1 VLRDPA
7 AVAERVLTM
16 ITDGT
21 VEAVDGTT
29 VEVRAESICLHGDS
43 PGAVAMANAVRDLLR
58 ANAVDIASFV

>member
-1 VLRDPA
+1 MV
-7 AVAERVLTM
+7 VAQRVSTM

-43 PGAVAMANAVRDLLR
+43 PGAVAMANAVRNLLR
-58 ANAVDIASFV
+58 VNAVDITPFI